1 MLLFQMRRVSK
12 AAKFLALPLSASA
25 FLFIAIP
32 AQAEIRHKTTEHKYK
47 VYGNNASEL
56 VSYMLRRPMRGDFGS
71 AIASISTRYK
81 LKIKTD
87 RTADQCRMR
96 SMLQDIKFK
105 ITLPHAARERRLSSK
120 DKLAFRDLRAFSRIH
135 EETHR
140 QIYLECA
147 AEFEQ
152 KALRLR
158 AGTCQALG
166 VKLQRLQER
175 HFEKCNRRHDEFDR
189 RDSKRIFSQELFQR
203 AAIGKPP
210 KKSRLWK

>member
-1 MLLFQMRRVSK
+1 M
-12 AAKFLALPLSASA
+12 ALPLAVSVL
-25 FLFIAIP
+25 LFAAIP
-32 AQAEIRHKTTEHKYK
+32 SHAEIRHKTTERKYK
-47 VYGNNASEL
+47 VYGDNASEL

-87 RTADQCRMR
+87 RTADQCKMR

-147 AEFEQ
+147 AEFEK

-158 AGTCQALG
+158 AESCQALG
-166 VKLQRLQER
+166 VKLRHLQER
-175 HFEKCNRRHDEFDR
+175 HFEKCNRRHDAFDR
-189 RDSKRIFSQELFQR
+189 RDSKRIFSQELFRR
-203 AAIGKPP
+203 AAISQPR
-210 KKSRLWK
+210 KKRRLRN